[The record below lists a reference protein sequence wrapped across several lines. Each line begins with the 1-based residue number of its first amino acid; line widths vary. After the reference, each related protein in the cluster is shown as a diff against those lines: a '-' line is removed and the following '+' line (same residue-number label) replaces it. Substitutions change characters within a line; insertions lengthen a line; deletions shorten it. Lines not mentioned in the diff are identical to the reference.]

1 MLVYLLRASETL
13 ARSDDPSTSP
23 ALHVDERNAAEP
35 ADPAAMAAGRTE
47 CLAMRKDADTIFVAC
62 SYEDQESGVSTCVW
76 LGRAESGLQIT
87 VP

>member
-13 ARSDDPSTSP
+13 TRSDDPSKSP

-35 ADPAAMAAGRTE
+35 AAIAAVRTE
-47 CLAMRKDADTIFVAC
+47 CLAVRKDADTIFVAC
-62 SYEDQESGVSTCVW
+62 SYEDQESGVSACVW